1 VYDKLLADGVAPEKL
16 KRVHSPIGLEIAAE
30 TPAEIAVSILAE
42 IVQVRAARRAAL
54 SAQKDANGKQQGGA
68 QVLVERARD

>member
-1 VYDKLLADGVAPEKL
+1 VLTDVD
-16 KRVHSPIGLEIAAE
+16 

-54 SAQKDANGKQQGGA
+54 SARRDANGKQQGEA
-68 QVLVERARD
+68 QVLVERASD